1 MDTPY
6 TVELMPDQARTLAR
20 FAEYDGNS
28 PEDELVRLFVNGIG
42 IRIERMRKER
52 LGHVLR
58 ADCPVCG
65 VHRFEPCRDWRPGEK
80 AGGTVPVAR
89 PWRDDVHPERVR
101 CVIAPGRGHWSQR
114 DEDFM
119 VSVGGAEPI
128 GRGADAW
135 PRGPAWQ
142 GVREDPEPDLPP
154 V

>member
-52 LGHVLR
+52 LGHVLG

-65 VHRFEPCRDWRPGEK
+65 VHRFESCRDWRLGEK
-80 AGGTVPVAR
+80 AGETVRVAR
-89 PWRDDVHPERVR
+89 PWRDDVHPEQGFVKVCVTVR
-101 CVIAPGRGHWSQR
+101 DRQGR
-114 DEDFM
+114 
-119 VSVGGAEPI
+119 A
-128 GRGADAW
+128 
-135 PRGPAWQ
+135 
-142 GVREDPEPDLPP
+142 
-154 V
+154 